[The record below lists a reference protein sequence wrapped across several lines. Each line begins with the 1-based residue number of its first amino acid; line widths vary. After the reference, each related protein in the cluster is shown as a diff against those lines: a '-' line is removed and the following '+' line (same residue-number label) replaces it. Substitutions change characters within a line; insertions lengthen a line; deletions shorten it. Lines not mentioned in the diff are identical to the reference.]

1 MVERI
6 ANKDKVIAA
15 NERIKER
22 EFWLENL
29 SGELA
34 DCHFPYD
41 YRTSNKQVNLSNV
54 NIKLKEELSEKILK
68 LANGS
73 DLQLHM
79 ILTAGLT
86 LLLNK
91 YTRLQDICIGT
102 PVLKQDSD
110 TNLINNL
117 LVLRHGLEEHMTFR
131 QILQH
136 VSTVMVNALEHQN

>member
-91 YTRLQDICIGT
+91 YTRLQDICIG
-102 PVLKQDSD
+102 
-110 TNLINNL
+110 
-117 LVLRHGLEEHMTFR
+117 
-131 QILQH
+131 
-136 VSTVMVNALEHQN
+136 